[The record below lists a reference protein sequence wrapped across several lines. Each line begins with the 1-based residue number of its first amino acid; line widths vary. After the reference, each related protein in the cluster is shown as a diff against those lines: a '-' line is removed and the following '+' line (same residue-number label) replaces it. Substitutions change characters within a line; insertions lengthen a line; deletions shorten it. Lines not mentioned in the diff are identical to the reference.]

1 MSMTGKLSLCCKQIY
16 LMNASEDVTLKVT
29 TYLSILTTSLEEWSE
44 KQENRIND

>member
-1 MSMTGKLSLCCKQIY
+1 MKIVFILQTNILI
-16 LMNASEDVTLKVT
+16 NASEDVTLKVT